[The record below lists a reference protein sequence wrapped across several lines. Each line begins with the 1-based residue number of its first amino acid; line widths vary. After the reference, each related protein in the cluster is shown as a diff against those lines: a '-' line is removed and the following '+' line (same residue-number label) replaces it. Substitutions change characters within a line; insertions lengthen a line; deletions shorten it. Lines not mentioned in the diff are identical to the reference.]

1 MLTLVV
7 SRIFPAV
14 ALLLITSTAA
24 LAQVTSY
31 AFVPNRFA
39 DTVTM
44 IDTAAQAVV
53 ATVPVGDYPTATA
66 ISPDG
71 RRVYVANRGDDTVSV
86 IDTVTRTV
94 VGVPIAVGD
103 APVAIAIT
111 PDGAKAYVANYDS
124 RTVSVID
131 LATNAVTAI
140 PGLPLPSHLPV
151 DIAIAPDG
159 GKAYVVM
166 GDPGVLPIDVATDT
180 IGTVIPTGG
189 TTTGIALHGQTAW
202 VVQATPDEVAIVD
215 LSSSSVIDN
224 VSLFTLPGEV
234 AISPDG
240 AHAYVVNPLT
250 NNVTVIDT
258 ASRNIVTTQPTGI
271 VPAGV
276 AFASDGSQ
284 AYIINAFSD
293 NVTVMNAAAH
303 TLETTISVGDG
314 PWGSGDYFISPNI
327 IVGNQTTIAS
337 DADFDARHFRSFVP
351 FIGGTV
357 QATADWTTTRTLS
370 LLGNGGAID
379 TNGSNVTI
387 DGDVINDGTLFK
399 VGAGTL
405 TLNGTST
412 HAGGTYVQTDGGT
425 LIVNGTHSG
434 LVLLGNGATLR
445 GTGTIGAIQTVV
457 STISPGGV
465 APGVTT
471 GILHATNVDLFP
483 QSTVALEIKGSAPG
497 TGYDRLDV
505 SGTAILDNAFLVLDA
520 SGFSPTP
527 AQQFTVVTNAT
538 GHFRYP
544 EGSMVPGGGGNRFR
558 ITYAGGDGNDVVLT
572 ADVESPQMAGIHAL
586 TIDEDAGLVS
596 LPFTVSDDV
605 FLGSEIVTAINS
617 SSNAALLPLA
627 NISIVGAG
635 SARTV
640 QLTALPNAS
649 GTSLVGIHAAD
660 GAGRSQSR
668 SFLVT
673 VNPVNDPPTISAIG
687 AQSVP
692 ENTPLDPIAFT
703 VGDIDNDVDT
713 LTVTA
718 TSSNQSVVPDANLVI
733 GGSGANRTIAATP
746 LVGVRGDTT
755 ITLTVSDGTDTA
767 TTSFTL
773 SVVERT
779 YYLAEGATGAFF
791 DTDILLANPNS
802 VATPVVIRFLTGD
815 GASIVETR
823 TLPPTSRTTIHAE
836 DVEGLEA
843 TTFSTIVTSTNALP
857 IVVERTMRWDAS
869 GYGAHTEKATAG
881 AAPVWYFAEGS
892 QGFFSTFFLLANPQA
907 APNTAHVTWFREG
920 EPALTRDY
928 ELIPGSRKTI
938 DAGDD
943 AELVNRSF
951 GARVTFDLPGVAE
964 RAMYFGRDPQWVGGH
979 AAAGTTVPA
988 TSWFLAEGATGS
1000 YFTTFL
1006 LLANPNDKPADVT
1019 LTYFP
1024 ASGEPV
1030 TKTDTIAA
1038 HQRMTR
1044 NIATEDPTLA
1054 SAAVATRIASTL
1066 PIIAERSQ
1074 YWGTPTWIEAHNSA
1088 GVTSAH
1094 TRWGLAE
1101 GRVGGADDAQT
1112 YILLANANTDADAT
1126 ATVTLTFLRA
1136 DGTTIVK
1143 PFVVPPASR
1152 FNVSVT
1158 PGAGSMAPELINES
1172 FGVLIE
1178 STQPIV
1184 VERSVYSNANG
1195 VTWAAGTNA
1204 TATRLP

>member
-7 SRIFPAV
+7 SRIFPPV

-44 IDTAAQAVV
+44 IDTATHAVV

-71 RRVYVANRGDDTVSV
+71 RRVYVANRVDDTVSV
-86 IDTVTRTV
+86 IDTATRTV

-124 RTVSVID
+124 RTVSVIH

-180 IGTVIPTGG
+180 IGAVIPTGG

-215 LSSSSVIDN
+215 LSSNSVIDN

-258 ASRNIVTTQPTGI
+258 ASRNIVTTQPTGMS
-271 VPAGV
+271 PAGV

-379 TNGSNVTI
+379 TNGFNVTI
-387 DGDVINDGTLFK
+387 DGGVINDGTLFK

-412 HAGGTYVQTDGGT
+412 HAGGTYLQSDGGT

-434 LVLLGNGATLR
+434 LVLLGNGGTLG
-445 GTGTIGAIQTVV
+445 GTGTIGTIQTVV
-457 STISPGGV
+457 STVAPGG
-465 APGVTT
+465 AGPGVTT
-471 GILHATNVDLFP
+471 GILRAADVDLFP
-483 QSTVALEIKGSAPG
+483 QTTVAIEVKGGAAG
-497 TGYDRLDV
+497 TGYDQLDV
-505 SGTAILDNAFLVLDA
+505 SGTATLDNAFLVLD
-520 SGFSPTP
+520 SVGFSPTP
-527 AQQFTVVTNAT
+527 AQQFTIVKNAT
-538 GHFRYP
+538 GHFRFL
-544 EGSMVPGGGGNRFR
+544 EGSVIPSNGNRFR
-558 ITYAGGDGNDVVLT
+558 ITYTGGDGNDVVLT
-572 ADVESPQMAGIHAL
+572 ADVNSPQMVGLHDV
-586 TIDEDAGLVS
+586 TIDEDAGLISV
-596 LPFTVSDDV
+596 PFTVSDDV
-605 FLGSEIVTAINS
+605 FLPSEIEVTATS
-617 SSNAALLPLA
+617 SQNPALLPQA
-627 NISIVGAG
+627 NITIVGTGA
-635 SARTV
+635 SRTL
-640 QLTALPNAS
+640 QLTAAPNTS
-649 GTSLVGIHAAD
+649 GTAVFGVSAED
-660 GAGRSQSR
+660 GAGRRR
-668 SFLVT
+668 SWGLVLT
-673 VNPVNDPPTISAIG
+673 VHPINDAPTISSIG

-703 VGDIDNDVDT
+703 VGDIDNDVDS

-733 GGSGANRTIAATP
+733 GGSGASRTIAAMP

-755 ITLTVSDGTDTA
+755 ITLTVSDGTGTA

-815 GASIVETR
+815 GASIIETR

-836 DVEGLEA
+836 DIGGLEA
-843 TTFSTIVTSTNALP
+843 TSFSTIVTSTNALP

-869 GYGAHTEKATAG
+869 GYGAHTEKANAG

-907 APNTAHVTWFREG
+907 GPNTAHVTYFREG

-928 ELIPGSRKTI
+928 ALIPGSRKTI

-943 AELVNRSF
+943 PELVNRSF

-964 RAMYFGRDPQWVGGH
+964 RAMYFGGDPRWVGGH

-988 TSWFLAEGATGS
+988 ANWFLAEGATGS

-1006 LLANPNDKPADVT
+1006 LLANPNDEPADVT

-1024 ASGEPV
+1024 ASGEAV

-1044 NIATEDPTLA
+1044 NIAAEDPALA
-1054 SAAVATRIASTL
+1054 SAAVATRIESTR

-1074 YWGTPTWIEAHNSA
+1074 YWGTPAWVDAHNSA
-1088 GVTSAH
+1088 GVTAAAL
-1094 TRWGLAE
+1094 RWGLAE

-1112 YILLANANTDADAT
+1112 YILLANPNTDAA
-1126 ATVTLTFLRA
+1126 ANVTLTFLRA
-1136 DGTTIVK
+1136 DGTTVIK
-1143 PFVVPPASR
+1143 PFTVPAASR

-1158 PGAGSMAPELINES
+1158 PFADSMAPELTNES
-1172 FGVLIE
+1172 FGAIIE